1 MDRTKDH
8 KADHGSERSTARG
21 TSPNTERAQ
30 KVTADAGRRE
40 RFGAALIALGAVTFG
55 VASAFHPLTLDP
67 NDPSYPLEVG
77 GTARWVIVHVALMI
91 AAFLLYV
98 GLMAF
103 DHFLRKSAG
112 ESRARF
118 APYALIA
125 AIASFSLW
133 ESAFVIES
141 TGWVSLARSPSVAA
155 APSDMLAAVVWQPT
169 FALAY
174 VASFLTGA
182 AVIFWSLELL
192 RQAGD
197 APFSRSRWMGW
208 LGVFGGF
215 YTAVTMP
222 LAWSFPDLALWL
234 ILPIGGL
241 LGVWLLAVS
250 LLLWRGGDV
259 A

>member
-1 MDRTKDH
+1 
-8 KADHGSERSTARG
+8 
-21 TSPNTERAQ
+21 
-30 KVTADAGRRE
+30 
-40 RFGAALIALGAVTFG
+40 
-55 VASAFHPLTLDP
+55 FHPLTLDP

-112 ESRARF
+112 ESRVRF

-155 APSDMLAAVVWQPT
+155 ATRDMLAAVVWQPT

-197 APFSRSRWMGW
+197 APFSRS
-208 LGVFGGF
+208 
-215 YTAVTMP
+215 
-222 LAWSFPDLALWL
+222 
-234 ILPIGGL
+234 
-241 LGVWLLAVS
+241 
-250 LLLWRGGDV
+250 
-259 A
+259 